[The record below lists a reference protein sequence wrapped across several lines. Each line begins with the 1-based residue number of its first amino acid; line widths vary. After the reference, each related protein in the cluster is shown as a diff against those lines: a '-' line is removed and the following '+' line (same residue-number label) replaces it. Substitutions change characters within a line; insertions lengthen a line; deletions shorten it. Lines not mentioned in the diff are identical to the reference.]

1 MKLLLVTWRDAVT
14 NHSGWEKLATIAKQD
29 AEVVRSVGWEL
40 KRTSGRQG
48 KLTLVA
54 SVSGEDGSQDVTIPL
69 GWIVREEELGPKKSR

>member
-14 NHSGWEKLATIAKQD
+14 NHSGWEKLTTISKQD
-29 AEVVRSVGWEL
+29 AELVKSVGWEL

-69 GWIVREEELGPKKSR
+69 GWIVKEQELAPK